1 LKKDTKQQR
10 RKKMKERANPN
21 ADLFM
26 REFFGEDYNDEDCNR
41 ARDMLRGVAY
51 RFTSCA
57 INFNME
63 TPQFT
68 PAIDSNSLLL
78 FADELIK
85 EKDDQL

>member
-1 LKKDTKQQR
+1 MKK
-10 RKKMKERANPN
+10 RANPN

-26 REFFGEDYNDEDCNR
+26 REFFGEDYTEEDCNR

-51 RFTSCA
+51 TFTSCE

-68 PAIDSNSLLL
+68 PAIDSNRLLL

-85 EKDDQL
+85 EEDDQL

>member
-1 LKKDTKQQR
+1 MKQR
-10 RKKMKERANPN
+10 NNPN

-26 REFFGEDYNDEDCNR
+26 REFFGEEYTEEQCNT
-41 ARDMLRGVAY
+41 AREILRGIAY

-63 TPQFT
+63 GTPQFT
-68 PAIDSNSLLL
+68 PAIDSNFLLQ

-85 EKDDQL
+85 ERVDD